1 MNVEII
7 HKVNVTDAVLNR
19 LADKLPSIVSSFL
32 EVPGGKLAILK
43 PEQIS
48 LQFSLASA
56 RDIGSDVRII
66 VLARS
71 VGPRTSAE
79 NKLAAAILDQV
90 VALLGA
96 IGGEKFSVTVRLYLT
111 EIGAAE
117 YLPAE

>member
-7 HKVNVTDAVLNR
+7 HKAKVTDGVLDI
-19 LADKLPSIVSSFL
+19 LAGKLPSIISGLL

-56 RDIGSDVRII
+56 RDIGSDIRIN

-71 VGPRTSAE
+71 IGPRTSAE
-79 NKLAAAILDQV
+79 NKLAAKVLDQI
-90 VALLGA
+90 VALDA
-96 IGGEKFSVTVRLYLT
+96 IKEQCSVTIRLYLT

-117 YLPAE
+117 FSPA